1 MCMRRARHRMASTLT
16 RLPVLILLLVSAVAW
31 AQTARQ
37 WLPLAR
43 DGIHDPRS
51 PALRLLQEPAAALRL
66 LPADGAGN
74 QVNWVQALE
83 RGTINP
89 RTNIFPETQVT
100 VSDLDILLNMRGGAP
115 IVRFPHRAHTLWL
128 DCTNCHEQLFR
139 SKAGG
144 NKLSKVAILNG
155 EQCGVCHGAVAFPL
169 TECSRCHDTS
179 RDKPLPVGAIRG
191 S

>member
-1 MCMRRARHRMASTLT
+1 MRLVRRRMTSTLT

-31 AQTARQ
+31 GQTARQ

-51 PALRLLQEPAAALRL
+51 PALRLLQEPAAALSL

-83 RGTINP
+83 RGVINP

-100 VSDLDILLNMRGGAP
+100 VSDLNILLNLRGGTP
-115 IVRFPHRAHTLWL
+115 IVNFPHRAHTLWL

-139 SKAGG
+139 SKAGE
-144 NKLSKVAILNG
+144 NKLSKAAILNG

-169 TECSRCHDTS
+169 TECNRCHNTS